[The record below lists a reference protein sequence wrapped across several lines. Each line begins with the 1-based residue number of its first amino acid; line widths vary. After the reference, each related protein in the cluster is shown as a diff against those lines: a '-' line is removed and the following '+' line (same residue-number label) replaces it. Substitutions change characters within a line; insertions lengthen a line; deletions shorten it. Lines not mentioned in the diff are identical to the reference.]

1 MSISNDQAAFQKAQQ
16 YIQSGALP
24 KAIKLLRGIKPQS
37 PQYPHALYA
46 LGTVYMRSQNHEMA
60 EQTFLQLLKLYP
72 DHADSWRNLG
82 LTRFYGLR
90 RPLEAAEAFTKAL
103 DCGADPSKIKI
114 YMGLISMHMNAPD
127 KALALFDDAGIAYPH
142 DPLLLNGKA
151 QALLLLRKFHEA
163 KLFILKFL
171 EIEPSS
177 VSAAYNA
184 LLLTEFLSDVD
195 RTDVMA
201 HLNRI
206 QVAPEIALL
215 LEAEKQE
222 QDGDLQGAL
231 ASYQKIKTE
240 HNQLK
245 TRVMYAIAKLHHRLG
260 ETDLAWKAYMRAN
273 QAERES
279 PPSVYIDPQLYLAE
293 LTHLQEGA
301 TLDWAEAIHNLPKLK
316 DKKDQP
322 QLAFIIGFPRSGTT
336 LTGSILNAH
345 PDCLV
350 TDELPALNKV
360 IEHMVS
366 DMGHAYPA
374 DLPNLS
380 DKEREVLRQIYWG
393 EHQKDQ
399 HWRPCQ
405 IFCDKFPL
413 NLVHV
418 GLIAALFPDA
428 KLIYVQR
435 HPADSVL
442 SAFMQDFRPNAAMIH
457 TYDVDDCARLYAL
470 VRAAYT
476 AQEDVLK
483 MDVHRVRYESLVT
496 DFNAEVKACLEVLG
510 LPWDDRVRDFSAQEG
525 QGSTRT
531 LTPSRKQV
539 SKTLYTSAIN
549 RWKRY
554 EKHMQT
560 ALKTLAPQIKALGY
574 KVD

>member
-1 MSISNDQAAFQKAQQ
+1 
-16 YIQSGALP
+16 
-24 KAIKLLRGIKPQS
+24 
-37 PQYPHALYA
+37 
-46 LGTVYMRSQNHEMA
+46 
-60 EQTFLQLLKLYP
+60 
-72 DHADSWRNLG
+72 
-82 LTRFYGLR
+82 
-90 RPLEAAEAFTKAL
+90 
-103 DCGADPSKIKI
+103 
-114 YMGLISMHMNAPD
+114 
-127 KALALFDDAGIAYPH
+127 
-142 DPLLLNGKA
+142 
-151 QALLLLRKFHEA
+151 
-163 KLFILKFL
+163 
-171 EIEPSS
+171 
-177 VSAAYNA
+177 
-184 LLLTEFLSDVD
+184 
-195 RTDVMA
+195 
-201 HLNRI
+201 
-206 QVAPEIALL
+206 
-215 LEAEKQE
+215 
-222 QDGDLQGAL
+222 
-231 ASYQKIKTE
+231 
-240 HNQLK
+240 
-245 TRVMYAIAKLHHRLG
+245 
-260 ETDLAWKAYMRAN
+260 
-273 QAERES
+273 
-279 PPSVYIDPQLYLAE
+279 
-293 LTHLQEGA
+293 
-301 TLDWAEAIHNLPKLK
+301 
-316 DKKDQP
+316 
-322 QLAFIIGFPRSGTT
+322 
-336 LTGSILNAH
+336 
-345 PDCLV
+345 
-350 TDELPALNKV
+350 
-360 IEHMVS
+360 MVS

-380 DKEREVLRQIYWG
+380 DKEREVLRKIFWG

-413 NLVHV
+413 NLVHI

-496 DFNAEVKACLEVLG
+496 DFDAEVKACLEVLG